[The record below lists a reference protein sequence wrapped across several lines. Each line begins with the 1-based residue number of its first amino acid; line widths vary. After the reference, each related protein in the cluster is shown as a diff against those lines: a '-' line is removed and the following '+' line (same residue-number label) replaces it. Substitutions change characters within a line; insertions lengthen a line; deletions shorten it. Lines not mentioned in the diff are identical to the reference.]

1 MKKTS
6 IFLNVKR
13 WNKLGLFSLAML
25 AASSSYAQ
33 DVTTGLKALY
43 SFESVS
49 GGVVTDDSGNGLSA
63 SVFGAAATIPGY
75 SGNSMNF
82 PTVASP
88 AADYLQMPNDFT
100 TSVTDFTVATW
111 VKVDNPRGWARI
123 FDFGA
128 NTSNYMF
135 LCPNQGSATGNVRFA
150 IRTTAIGEQQLNA
163 PSALTTG
170 QWAHVAV
177 TLSGTTGTLYVNGA
191 VVATNT
197 SMTLNPSS
205 LGSTTQNYIAKSQ
218 WPDPG
223 FNGSLDDFRFY
234 SRALTRNDILKLMG
248 YPVELD
254 QQKALLT
261 AKYLTTQDSMAVT
274 SNITLPTQ
282 MGPNVT
288 VKWASSNNSII
299 DTFGVVTPVQGYQAP
314 VRLTATLSET
324 VNGKVYTANKDIL
337 FIVAGTT
344 DMPSMVATW
353 DFDATKISTQN
364 GVTTVA
370 DKESGFVGTCKNG
383 ARIRTIGDPSGD
395 QFNVVDLGSNSGYFD
410 MGTDLGKTMYGLADY
425 TVSAY
430 FRLPQTFSFSGNG
443 HFLWYFANR
452 DSSTQNPIGNI
463 ILGLN
468 NQRYAISPTTY
479 YGEQGVQTGTNA
491 GVNAWHHMCFS
502 QNGNIG
508 TLYVD
513 GVKVAQNTTMTNI
526 PGITLRRADQAGT
539 LCNWLGK
546 SGYTGDAYTPNALIY
561 GFQLFSF
568 AVSADDL
575 TDQNNI
581 FKVPEVVS
589 RLNAAYTANPDYVS
603 TSITTE
609 ANNLSIGDTTAV
621 TSNLTL
627 PTKGILDP
635 TISIVWKSNHNEIIS
650 TTGVV
655 TSPSY
660 HAYKVKLTATLS
672 QGAQTLS
679 KVFNVNVLP
688 KAGTTFTNNMVV
700 KYDFNNVTNDTI
712 VTDGAEKHFTGIVK
726 NDAKIRT
733 IGTIATGTYKVLS
746 LGDSLNTKG
755 YFDMGEEVGKVMY
768 GLSDYTVGAYYRI
781 DPNYTALS
789 SNGNFLWNFSNSKDI
804 VNDATGYMIGSLR
817 NQAATISGGNWTGEQ
832 TVKLEALAS
841 TGGWHHFLYTQKDT
855 IGTIYIDGMAV
866 KSGTVKQ
873 FPVNTLVKDQ
883 NLGTLYNW
891 IGRSC
896 YTGDVYLRQTLV
908 ADLRVYNKAL
918 SEEDIQTGLAI
929 SDMMGAL
936 DAAYAANTGM
946 AVSTVKASQ
955 YKVIAS
961 EGLIT
966 IQGLSG
972 GEKVSLFDITGR
984 QFKVTTPSSITVKS
998 GVYIV
1003 KVNDY
1008 VTKVIV
1014 K

>member
-25 AASSSYAQ
+25 AAASTYAQ

-43 SFESVS
+43 SFESVA
-49 GGVVTDDSGNGLSA
+49 GGVVNDDSGNGLSA
-63 SVFGAAATIPGY
+63 TVFGAATAIPGY

-88 AADYLQMPNDFT
+88 AADYLLMPNDFT

-135 LCPNQGSATGNVRFA
+135 LCPNQGSATGNLRFA
-150 IRTTAIGEQQLNA
+150 IRTTSVNEQQLNG
-163 PSALTTG
+163 PSGLTTG

-234 SRALTRNDILKLMG
+234 SRALTRADILKLMG

-299 DTFGVVTPVQGYQAP
+299 DTFGVVTRPNIYQAP
-314 VRLTATLSET
+314 VRLTATLSQT
-324 VNGKVYTANKDIL
+324 VNGKVYTATKDIM
-337 FIVAGTT
+337 FIVAGPTAVP
-344 DMPSMVATW
+344 DFLATW
-353 DFDATKISTQN
+353 NFDTDKISSQN
-364 GVTTVA
+364 GVITVV
-370 DKESGFVGTCKNG
+370 DNESGFVGTCKNG

-395 QFNVVDLGSNSGYFD
+395 QFNVVDLGSNNGYFD
-410 MGTDLGKTMYGLADY
+410 MGTEFGKAMYGLADY
-425 TVSAY
+425 TVQTY
-430 FRLPQTFSFSGNG
+430 FRLPENFSFSGNG

-468 NQRYAISPTTY
+468 NQRYAISPTTW
-479 YGEQGVQTGTNA
+479 YGEQGLETGTNA
-491 GVNAWHHMCFS
+491 GVGAWHHMCFA
-502 QNGNIG
+502 QKGNVG

-513 GVKVAQNTTMTNI
+513 GAQVAQNTTMTNV
-526 PGITLRRADQAGT
+526 PGITLRRNDQAGT

-546 SGYTGDAYTPNALIY
+546 SGYTGDAYTPNALYY
-561 GFQLFSF
+561 GFQLLNV
-568 AVSADDL
+568 AVSGDDL
-575 TDQNNI
+575 TQGD
-581 FKVPEVVS
+581 FAVPTTLGK
-589 RLNAAYTANPDYVS
+589 LNAAYTANPDYVS
-603 TSITTE
+603 TSIITE
-609 ANNLSIGDTTAV
+609 ASNLSIGDTTAV
-621 TSNLTL
+621 TANLTL
-627 PTKGILDP
+627 PTSGILDP
-635 TISIVWKSNHNEIIS
+635 TISIAWASNHNEIIS
-650 TTGVV
+650 NTGVV
-655 TSPSY
+655 TSPFY

-672 QGAQTLS
+672 KGVQTVT

-688 KAGTTFTNNMVV
+688 KAGTEFTNNLVV
-700 KYDFNNVTNDTI
+700 KYDFSNVTNDTI

-733 IGTIATGTYKVLS
+733 IGTSATGTYKVLS

-755 YFDMGEEVGKVMY
+755 YFDMGTEVGKVMY

-781 DPNYTALS
+781 DPAYTALS

-804 VNDATGYMIGSLR
+804 INDPTGYMIGSLR
-817 NQAATISGGNWTGEQ
+817 NQAATITGGNWGGEQ
-832 TVKLEALAS
+832 TVALGSIAL
-841 TGGWHHFLYTQKDT
+841 TGNWHHFLYAQKDT
-855 IGTIYIDGMAV
+855 IGTIYVDGMV
-866 KSGTVKQ
+866 VQSGTVKQ
-873 FPVNTLVKDQ
+873 NPINTLVKDQ
-883 NLGTLYNW
+883 RLGTLYNW

-896 YTGDVYLRQTLV
+896 YTGDVYLRQALV
-908 ADLRVYNKAL
+908 ADFRVYSKAL
-918 SEEDIQTGLAI
+918 TEEEIQTGLAI
-929 SDMMGAL
+929 NDMMGAL

-946 AVSTVKASQ
+946 SVASVKASQ

-966 IQGLSG
+966 IQGLNG

-998 GVYIV
+998 GMYIV